1 MSIKEKII
9 KWLLPD
15 GAVVLTKEEIAALR
29 EYAEKHGASR
39 RGGEALEKE

>member
-1 MSIKEKII
+1 MSIKEKIL

-29 EYAEKHGASR
+29 EYTKKHGASR
-39 RGGEALEKE
+39 CGGGAIEKE

>member
-1 MSIKEKII
+1 MGIKEKII

-29 EYAEKHGASR
+29 EYSKKHGASR
-39 RGGEALEKE
+39 RGGVTREKK